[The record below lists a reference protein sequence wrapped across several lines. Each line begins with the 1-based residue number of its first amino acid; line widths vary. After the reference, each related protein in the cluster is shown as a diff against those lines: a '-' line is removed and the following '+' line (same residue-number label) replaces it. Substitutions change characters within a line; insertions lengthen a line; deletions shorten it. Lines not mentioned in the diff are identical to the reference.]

1 MRIDYPSKAWSIVL
15 AGCLLCLLQPAIA
28 FADAKTDLS
37 ISPKGTCAGG
47 MTFVITNNNPSSSI
61 HASVTRTNRDSET
74 ATTLDLSFQPGE
86 QKVLGCAPQTAAGNF
101 QITWQVQSAQ
111 YL

>member
-1 MRIDYPSKAWSIVL
+1 MRAKYLFRATIIGL
-15 AGCLLCLLQPAIA
+15 AACLLCVLGAPVAL
-28 FADAKTDLS
+28 ADAPTDLS
-37 ISPKGTCAGG
+37 ISPQGACNGG
-47 MTFVITNNNPSSSI
+47 MTFVITNSNTTSSI
-61 HASVTRTNRDSET
+61 HATVTQTNT
-74 ATTLDLSFQPGE
+74 ASGTTTTLDLSFQPGE